1 MLFLLICQGCS
12 PIHESVVN
20 IKFDT
25 TMSNELTSF
34 SKFSDR
40 EKENVAR
47 EVNDVAIGRYDGR
60 IRKYLNKGEDE
71 EIDDLS
77 I

>member
-1 MLFLLICQGCS
+1 MFILICQGCS
-12 PIHESVVN
+12 PIRESVVN
-20 IKFDT
+20 IKFNT
-25 TMSNELTSF
+25 TTANKLNPF
-34 SKFSDR
+34 SKFSDW
-40 EKENVAR
+40 EKENVAL
-47 EVNDVAIGRYDGR
+47 EVNDVTIGRYDGR